1 MVGISPDRDGNSLRA
16 FLLPHI
22 RLRLPTSVDL

>member
-16 FLLPHI
+16 FLLHA
-22 RLRLPTSVDL
+22 SVKAIHLFE

>member
-16 FLLPHI
+16 FLLPSHTVKATH
-22 RLRLPTSVDL
+22 L